1 MSVST
6 RWLATPLPLL
16 LSPIPF
22 FSTRSVQLFRGE
34 LEANGLAN
42 TVCAV
47 CWLAVALGV
56 AALLHLSKRGVKTQ
70 VEAGCIAS
78 LLALLPGGAAVILGA
93 PQTLPSHGHTD
104 LVASLLFGFIADA
117 IMFWCLLNLFP
128 GLHRPQFRPMPAR
141 FGTLALVVA
150 LSTPLY
156 VLSALIHESGLQ
168 ILDDGFA
175 VAIVSVLFLPLA
187 GLLLFA
193 LVHFA
198 VAVVL
203 LVARRKVTH
212 AQLAAVSFVV
222 LFSLLVAAPLL
233 TELLRAPSAAV

>member
-1 MSVST
+1 M
-6 RWLATPLPLL
+6 
-16 LSPIPF
+16 
-22 FSTRSVQLFRGE
+22 
-34 LEANGLAN
+34 
-42 TVCAV
+42 
-47 CWLAVALGV
+47 
-56 AALLHLSKRGVKTQ
+56 
-70 VEAGCIAS
+70 
-78 LLALLPGGAAVILGA
+78 LLALLPVGSALILGGSE
-93 PQTLPSHGHTD
+93 TLASHGHTD
-104 LVASLLFGFIADA
+104 LIASLLFGFVAEA

-128 GLHRPQFRPMPAR
+128 ALHRSQFRPLPAR

-156 VLSALIHESGLQ
+156 VLGALIHESGLQ

-187 GLLLFA
+187 GLLSFA